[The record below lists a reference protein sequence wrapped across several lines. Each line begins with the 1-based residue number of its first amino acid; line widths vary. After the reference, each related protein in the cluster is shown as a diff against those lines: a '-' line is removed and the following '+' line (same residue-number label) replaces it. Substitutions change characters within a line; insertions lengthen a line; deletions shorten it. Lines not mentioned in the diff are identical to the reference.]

1 MFAKRINDSKHYR
14 DSQISARY
22 VFELI
27 QPKLNT
33 PKIPGYEYLAQNT
46 QVVSGILCNRIWS
59 ISVPE
64 TGLRVKVSSTDC
76 AISAAQL
83 ERGILSCKDAFSG
96 SG

>member
-33 PKIPGYEYLAQNT
+33 PKIPGYEYLAQNM

-64 TGLRVKVSSTDC
+64 TGLRVKVSSTNFP
-76 AISAAQL
+76 IPVAQL
-83 ERGILSCKDAFSG
+83 GGGSPSCKDAFSE